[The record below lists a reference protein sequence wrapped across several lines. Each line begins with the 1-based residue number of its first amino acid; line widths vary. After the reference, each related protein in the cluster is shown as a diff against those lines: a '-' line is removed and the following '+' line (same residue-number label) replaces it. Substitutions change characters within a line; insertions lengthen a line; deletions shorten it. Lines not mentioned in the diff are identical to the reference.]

1 MTIYLSIYLS
11 ILSILSNLYILSY
24 LSFLFNLSYLS
35 YLSYISYLSYLFI
48 YRIYL
53 IYLIYLFI
61 YFSFLSI
68 LSYPILSYPILSYP
82 SIHPSISVYDEKQI
96 LHTHTWQTHM
106 RISGKKK
113 KKWDLFDSGQVIA
126 LTHRDRKVIRVS
138 SCILVK
144 HGKTMEH
151 LTFSVVLFC

>member
-1 MTIYLSIYLS
+1 MWDVQKDPILVIVVEMSISYWDDYLSIYLS

-48 YRIYL
+48 YRIYRIYL

-61 YFSFLSI
+61 YFSFLSN

-96 LHTHTWQTHM
+96 LHTHMTNAHEDQW
-106 RISGKKK
+106 KKK
-113 KKWDLFDSGQVIA
+113 VGSFRLWASYS
-126 LTHRDRKVIRVS
+126 THPQR
-138 SCILVK
+138 
-144 HGKTMEH
+144 
-151 LTFSVVLFC
+151 